1 LEGTED
7 EGRPAELAVA
17 EREAPEALDVA
28 PTALA
33 VRPDSPVAPG
43 ADALVELLRRCH
55 RAELLPLAEV
65 LKINPAGM
73 GLSQLVHACARTVR
87 RRGSQ
92 DMWNLLLRQGEGPAY
107 TEVVQELL
115 ARKEIDPDDPAFSD
129 LTAEAG
135 TALEKQE
142 RALLAWW
149 IREAWSE
156 MPEVERDRVWRR
168 LQLELPAPE
177 DGDKAL
183 ISMTERLRLGAKYGA
198 GVMAV
203 SALRVLPLLFPPLI
217 PLAGCLT
224 LFWLGRPR
232 DEVLLPAV
240 LEISA
245 LRQTVRHRVTV
256 GVVGSP
262 SSGKDAAIK
271 AIFGLDSGNV
281 NPVAGSTRE
290 VEITRLENATAL
302 YVVNTPGM
310 GDIIESVTEEAKQV
324 LDLIDVFVY
333 VVNAQGG
340 VQARELA
347 DYRACVARNRPVL
360 AVVNKIDTLRESDR
374 ERYLADARE
383 KLSAP
388 EDAFLSA
395 AFDPLP
401 QLSEEPIGL
410 QPVRDW
416 IATHLESLGK
426 DPAELPWL
434 GEARGVSDPERHV
447 PPRSA
452 ASSPAEPEPKR

>member
-1 LEGTED
+1 MT
-7 EGRPAELAVA
+7 AEP
-17 EREAPEALDVA
+17 EAPASPDLQE
-28 PTALA
+28 TALA
-33 VRPDSPVAPG
+33 VRSEAPPVVRADE
-43 ADALVELLRRCH
+43 DALTELLRRCH
-55 RAELLPLAEV
+55 RAEILPLAEV
-65 LKINPAGM
+65 LGINPSGM
-73 GLSQLVHACARTVR
+73 GLSQLVHACARTAR

-92 DMWNLLLRQGEGPAY
+92 DMLNIAFRKGEGPPY
-107 TEVVQELL
+107 TEVVADLVQ
-115 ARKEIDPDDPAFSD
+115 RKEIDPDDGAFAD

-135 TALEKQE
+135 TPLERQE

-156 MPEVERDRVWRR
+156 MPASERERVWRR
-168 LQLELPAPE
+168 LQLELPAPQ

-183 ISMTERLRLGAKYGA
+183 ISMSERLRLGAKYGA

-203 SALRVLPLLFPPLI
+203 GALRVAPLLFPPLI

-310 GDIIESVTEEAKQV
+310 GDVIESVTEEARQV

-347 DYRACVARNRPVL
+347 DYNACVARNRPVL
-360 AVVNKIDTLRESDR
+360 AVVNKIDTLKESDR
-374 ERYLADARE
+374 ARYLDDARA

-410 QPVRDW
+410 DAVRDW
-416 IATHLESLGK
+416 IATHLQSLGK
-426 DPAELPWL
+426 DPGELPWL
-434 GEARGVSDPERHV
+434 GSARGAVKKEPPE
-447 PPRSA
+447 
-452 ASSPAEPEPKR
+452 